1 MRMPTVRTGLIVAA
15 IVLVLDQVV
24 KWLMLSVVLDL
35 PEPIGLH
42 STHPGITVTGF
53 FNLVM
58 VWNQGVSF
66 GLLASDSEIT
76 RWILIGFAL
85 GVSGILAV
93 WMARTPRPVLRLVL
107 GAVIGGALG
116 NVIDRLRFGAVADF
130 FDVHAFGYHWPAFNI
145 ADSAISLGVVVLL
158 IDALRTGRDAPE
170 EPGRRRPKGEQG

>member
-1 MRMPTVRTGLIVAA
+1 MVRTGLIVAA
-15 IVLVLDQVV
+15 VVLVLDQIT
-24 KWLMLSVVLDL
+24 KWLILNVVFDL
-35 PEPIGLH
+35 PDPIGPH
-42 STHPGITVTGF
+42 STHPSITITGF

-58 VWNQGVSF
+58 VWNRGVSF
-66 GLLASDSEIT
+66 GLLASDAEMT
-76 RWILIGFAL
+76 RWLLIGLAL
-85 GVSGILAV
+85 IISAVLAV

-158 IDALRTGRDAPE
+158 IDAFRTGRDAPE
-170 EPGRRRPKGEQG
+170 EEQGPKGEQR